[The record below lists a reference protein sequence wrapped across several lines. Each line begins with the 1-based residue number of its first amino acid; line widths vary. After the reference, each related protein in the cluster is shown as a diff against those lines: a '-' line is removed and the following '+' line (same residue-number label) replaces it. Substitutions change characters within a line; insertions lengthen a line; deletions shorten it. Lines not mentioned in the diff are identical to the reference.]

1 VISWIDAKALG
12 FSLPALTDVFVGG
25 QAFECFESL
34 GKVVSHLEGVEM
46 FFQVLMGLVLVFLHG
61 GIF

>member
-1 VISWIDAKALG
+1 MAWIDGKALR
-12 FSLPALTDVFVGG
+12 FFLPALTDVFVGG

-34 GKVVSHLEGVEM
+34 GKVVSHLEGLEM
-46 FFQVLMGLVLVFLHG
+46 FLQVLMGLVIVFLHG